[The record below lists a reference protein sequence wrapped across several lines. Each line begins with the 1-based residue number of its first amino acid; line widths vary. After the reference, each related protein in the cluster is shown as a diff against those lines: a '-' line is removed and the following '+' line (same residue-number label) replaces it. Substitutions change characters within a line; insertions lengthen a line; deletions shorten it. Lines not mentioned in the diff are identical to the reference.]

1 MRVVLLILISFI
13 TLTALPV
20 GILLVL
26 EPDGSSL
33 GLPVE
38 FLSHSLFPDFF
49 ISGVLALIIG
59 GSSLVSLFMI
69 MNNSPWSYKMALAS
83 GVVLVLWIIAELVVM
98 PYYHWLQSLYLAT
111 GILIALTSYQLIG
124 KAAF

>member
-69 MNNSPWSYKMALAS
+69 MNNSPWSYKMELAS